1 MAPGPGRGAL
11 RLYCLVGTDYVD
23 ADEAIPARGRL
34 LGLDPATLA
43 TVSELL
49 LPAWPRALAVA
60 PDGGRAYGLTPGGG
74 SLMDL
79 DLGRGLEARRT
90 ELPGLGTRLAVG
102 ERWVYVAH
110 TAGDEVWQLDRG
122 DGRLA
127 RSIRVGRRPIGLALG
142 PA

>member
-1 MAPGPGRGAL
+1 
-11 RLYCLVGTDYVD
+11 V
-23 ADEAIPARGRL
+23 
-34 LGLDPATLA
+34 
-43 TVSELL
+43 
-49 LPAWPRALAVA
+49 AVA
-60 PDGGRAYGLTPGGG
+60 PGGGRAYGLTPGGG

-90 ELPGLGTRLAVG
+90 ERPGRGTRLAVG

-110 TAGDEVWQLDRG
+110 TAGAEVWQLDRG

-127 RSIRVGRRPIGLALG
+127 GSIRVGRRPIGLALA